1 MSHSKQYP
9 GTYVGE
15 VVSVADPEKRCRVK
29 VNVYDVFDGVPAG
42 ALPWAHFVLPLGS
55 RKGEGTITP
64 VQVGDLVWVQF
75 VAGDSRRPL
84 IVGSAQASPGGVV
97 NLAPDVCQGAGQYA
111 HKRTPKQPPVPTPP
125 YYEDV
130 VCCQNRALIQLCRSG
145 HIRITQMD
153 SGSAVEIL
161 PSGDMVL
168 HCEGNMYTSVTGN
181 ALEEYDGN
189 LEQVIKGNFTR
200 TVSGS
205 MTQTSSGAATFAST
219 KSSLALG
226 AATQGTMSGK
236 GGLRL
241 EGPTAIQDK
250 LSCESN
256 VSVTGDVTAGGKLM
270 DNGGNSNHHS
280 H

>member
-15 VVSVADPEKRCRVK
+15 VVSVADPEKRCRVR
-29 VNVYDVFDGVPAG
+29 VNVYDVFDGVPVN
-42 ALPWAHFVLPLGS
+42 ALPWANFVLPLGA
-55 RKGEGTITP
+55 RKGEGMITP

-75 VAGDSRRPL
+75 VSGDSRRPL
-84 IVGSAQASPGGVV
+84 IIGSAQASPGGTV
-97 NLAPDVCQGAGQYA
+97 NLAPDVCQGAGQFS
-111 HKRTPKQPPVPTPP
+111 HKRTDKQPTVSAPP

-145 HIRITQMD
+145 NIRVTQMD

-168 HCEGNMYTSVTGN
+168 HCEGNMFTSVKGN

-189 LEQVIKGNFTR
+189 LEQIIKGNFTK
-200 TVSGS
+200 TVNGS
-205 MTQTSSGAATFAST
+205 MSQTSAGDAKFAST
-219 KSSLALG
+219 GASLALG
-226 AATQGTMSGK
+226 AATQGTMTGG

-241 EGPTAIQDK
+241 EGPTTMKDT
-250 LSCESN
+250 LSCESD
-256 VSVTGDVTAGGKLM
+256 VDVTGNVTADGKIM
-270 DNGGNSNHHS
+270 DGGGNSNHHS